1 MIRRFYATALGFLSA
16 LGAAGT
22 AGADPVQWDL
32 STLTFQATSFPSGE
46 VSTGTMTGS
55 FTFDADTGHF
65 TTWSIELSGF
75 PGTPV
80 PATGLLLTPANSS
93 SPCDLNCP
101 PTDFAIFDPTR
112 LTAFSLLQL
121 SYTPPLTDAGGTA
134 SLLDGLNTVL
144 FLNTPDFST
153 FSLQGPGSVTATPEP
168 SASALVVLV
177 AFGLCVA
184 YQRRRMTRLESR
196 RAVATQGIPDTT
208 ASGMRSG
215 R

>member
-1 MIRRFYATALGFLSA
+1 VIRRFHATALGFLSA

-32 STLTFQATSFPSGE
+32 STLTFQATSFPSGV

-93 SPCDLNCP
+93 SPCDVNCL

-121 SYTPPLTDAGGTA
+121 SYTPPLTDAGGAA

-168 SASALVVLV
+168 STGAVVVLV
-177 AFGLCVA
+177 AFGLCLA
-184 YQRRRMTRLESR
+184 YQRRRITRQAHS
-196 RAVATQGIPDTT
+196 AQVAEEEV
-208 ASGMRSG
+208 
-215 R
+215 